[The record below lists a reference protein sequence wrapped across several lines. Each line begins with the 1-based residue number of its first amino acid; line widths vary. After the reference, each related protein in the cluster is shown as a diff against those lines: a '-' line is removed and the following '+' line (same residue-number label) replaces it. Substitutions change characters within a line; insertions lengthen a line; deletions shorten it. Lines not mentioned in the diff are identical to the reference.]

1 MPKKRSATL
10 AESEV
15 APRRSTRVPVKA
27 VPAVVTKKPAAGKS
41 VKPKGTTT
49 KKPASQTKPAKP
61 PVDKADH
68 EDSLSELST
77 ESQAKD
83 LEDAEPQLPPKKK
96 SKVDKPATK
105 EAAVNSQTKNLAVGE
120 KLPDSIILK
129 NHEDEDVN
137 VLDLTAE
144 KGSVRHRH
152 LLPKELSLLRI
163 HAPMPRDQAANPSL
177 FPFCH
182 SRRVLLPTRLIV
194 FIYPKSNTPGCT
206 NQACGYRDLHKEI
219 VDAGFQVVGLSMDSP
234 KAQNSWKVKQKL
246 PYTLLCDPEQ
256 RLIKLLGSSKTKTSI
271 QRSHYIFEQ
280 GGKLLHSEPKANTT
294 NSFQEAL
301 EFIQSLSIKTV
312 AKEDS

>member
-49 KKPASQTKPAKP
+49 KKPKSQTKPAKP

-144 KGSVRHRH
+144 KG
-152 LLPKELSLLRI
+152 
-163 HAPMPRDQAANPSL
+163 
-177 FPFCH
+177 
-182 SRRVLLPTRLIV
+182 LIV

-256 RLIKLLGSSKTKTSI
+256 RLIKLLGSSKTKSSI

-294 NSFQEAL
+294 TSFKEAL

-312 AKEDS
+312 TKEDS

>member
-83 LEDAEPQLPPKKK
+83 LEEAEPQLPPKKK

-144 KGSVRHRH
+144 KG
-152 LLPKELSLLRI
+152 
-163 HAPMPRDQAANPSL
+163 
-177 FPFCH
+177 
-182 SRRVLLPTRLIV
+182 LIV

-256 RLIKLLGSSKTKTSI
+256 RLIKLLGSSKTKSSI

-294 NSFQEAL
+294 TSGFEQELAQHADYL
-301 EFIQSLSIKTV
+301 FVSAMVVPTV
-312 AKEDS
+312 QRSPRVYPIPLD

>member
-49 KKPASQTKPAKP
+49 KKPKPDQASQA
-61 PVDKADH
+61 A
-68 EDSLSELST
+68 SR
-77 ESQAKD
+77 QN
-83 LEDAEPQLPPKKK
+83 AEPQLPPKKK

-144 KGSVRHRH
+144 KG
-152 LLPKELSLLRI
+152 
-163 HAPMPRDQAANPSL
+163 
-177 FPFCH
+177 
-182 SRRVLLPTRLIV
+182 LIV
-194 FIYPKSNTPGCT
+194 FIYPKVCPHVFLIRIYRVLLLTLASFLFCQSNTPGCT

-219 VDAGFQVVGLSMDSP
+219 VDAGFQVSHLDLQKRTSMEIKLISMSRLQVVGLSMDSP

-256 RLIKLLGSSKTKTSI
+256 RLIKLLGSSKTKSSI